1 MKSIKI
7 FAVILSL
14 SVASAFLFAACGSE
28 DSGETSDVT
37 VVIDT
42 AASTTPST
50 EETAAPYDVENNVEF
65 EEAKLFEVK
74 KDVKVYSDTSATE
87 EIDEYTEGM
96 CILGVSTDGHYI
108 MQDNGYIID
117 ASCLEEVE

>member
-1 MKSIKI
+1 MKGIKI
-7 FAVILSL
+7 FVVIISL
-14 SVASAFLFAACGSE
+14 SVASAFVFAACGE
-28 DSGETSDVT
+28 KETNESSDVT

-42 AASTTPST
+42 AASTQNT
-50 EETAAPYDVENNVEF
+50 EETVAPYDVENNVEF

-74 KDVKVYSDTSATE
+74 QDVKVYSDVTATE
-87 EIDEYTEGM
+87 EVDEYTEGM

>member
-1 MKSIKI
+1 MKGLKV
-7 FAVILSL
+7 FAVIVSL
-14 SVASAFLFAACGSE
+14 TVASAFIFAACGSKE
-28 DSGETSDVT
+28 ASETSDVT

-42 AASTTPST
+42 AASTQGST
-50 EETAAPYDVENNVEF
+50 EETVAPYDVENNVEF

-74 KDVKVYSDTSATE
+74 QDVKVYSDVSATE
-87 EIDEYTEGM
+87 EVDEYTEGM

>member
-1 MKSIKI
+1 MKGLRII
-7 FAVILSL
+7 AVIVSL
-14 SVASAFLFAACGSE
+14 SVASAFVFSACGAKE
-28 DSGETSDVT
+28 TGETSDVT

-42 AASTTPST
+42 AASSQNT
-50 EETAAPYDVENNVEF
+50 EETIQPYDVENNVEF

-74 KDVKVYSDTSATE
+74 QDVKVYSDVSATE
-87 EIDEYTEGM
+87 EVDEYTEGM

>member
-1 MKSIKI
+1 MKGLKI
-7 FAVILSL
+7 FAVVLSI
-14 SVASAFLFAACGSE
+14 SVLAAFSITACGDKATDES
-28 DSGETSDVT
+28 SNVT

-42 AASTTPST
+42 APTTQAT
-50 EETAAPYDVENNVEF
+50 QETVAPYDVENNVEF

-74 KDVKVYSDTSATE
+74 KDVKVYSDVSATE
-87 EIDEYTEGM
+87 EVDEYTEGM

>member
-1 MKSIKI
+1 MKGIKI
-7 FAVILSL
+7 FAVIISL
-14 SVASAFLFAACGSE
+14 SVASAFVFAACGEKETSE
-28 DSGETSDVT
+28 SSDVT

-42 AASTTPST
+42 AATTQKT
-50 EETAAPYDVENNVEF
+50 EETVAPYDVENNVEF

-74 KDVKVYSDTSATE
+74 QDVKVYSDVTATE
-87 EIDEYTEGM
+87 EVDEYTEGM